1 MKKLAMLLMTLFLS
15 ACANDWSSSGVPDMY
30 EGQSQESVL
39 KALAKNHWVIKKQD
53 TDEDGTLYL
62 IAEGKPTA
70 QFARLYGSDCRQGAF
85 AIYKKEGL
93 QVLKTSSCQAT
104 KK

>member
-1 MKKLAMLLMTLFLS
+1 MKKLAILSVSLFLS

-30 EGQSQESVL
+30 EGQSQASVL
-39 KALAKNHWVIKKQD
+39 KALAKNHWVIQKQD

-70 QFARLYGSDCRQGAF
+70 QFARIYGSRCRQGTF

-93 QVLKTSSCQAT
+93 QVLKTPPCQAT